1 MKITAKELIEM
12 MGDAARFNLHM
23 DRLARLEAV
32 AAETN
37 EKSKREL
44 MLRVCKDACMWSP
57 ADPSDDDLRRLYA
70 LARGAV
76 MAEGAARTAEF
87 RKKWGVEISTLSL
100 PE

>member
-12 MGDAARFNLHM
+12 MADSACFRLHM

-37 EKSKREL
+37 EKAKRHL
-44 MLRVCKDACMWSP
+44 MLRVAKDACMWSP
-57 ADPSDDDLRRLYA
+57 TDPSDDDLRRLYA
-70 LARGAV
+70 LARTAV
-76 MAEGAARTAEF
+76 LAEGAARTAEF
-87 RKKWGVEISTLSL
+87 RKKWGVEISTLTL